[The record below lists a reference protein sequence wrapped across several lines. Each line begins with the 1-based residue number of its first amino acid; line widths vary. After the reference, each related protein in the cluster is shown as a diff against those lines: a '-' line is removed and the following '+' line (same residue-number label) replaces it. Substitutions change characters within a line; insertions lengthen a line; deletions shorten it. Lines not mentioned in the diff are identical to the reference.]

1 MSIYEQPRFVEDLN
15 ECYFYHTMDLP
26 GIGTI
31 EGNWDLRNNLAKYL
45 GNVNFENK
53 RVLDVGC
60 ASGILSF
67 YMETNGA
74 EVVSFD
80 IDKNG
85 DWDVV
90 PFSKSNYREC
100 IEHKRKSTNR
110 LNNSYWLAHRLLN
123 SKAKVV
129 YGSVYN
135 IPDEIGSIDISV
147 YGSILLHLRDPF
159 LALQNGF
166 KLTKNTVIVE
176 DILRGKRTKTKKP
189 YLRFLPNA
197 STKEPKDT
205 WWDIRPEWVV
215 QAIGVL
221 GFEKTKVT
229 FHKQN
234 FEGRMIQSYTVVG
247 NKTH

>member
-1 MSIYEQPRFVEDLN
+1 M
-15 ECYFYHTMDLP
+15 
-26 GIGTI
+26 
-31 EGNWDLRNNLAKYL
+31 
-45 GNVNFENK
+45 
-53 RVLDVGC
+53 
-60 ASGILSF
+60 
-67 YMETNGA
+67 
-74 EVVSFD
+74 
-80 IDKNG
+80 
-85 DWDVV
+85 
-90 PFSKSNYREC
+90 
-100 IEHKRKSTNR
+100 
-110 LNNSYWLAHRLLN
+110 LN

-159 LALQNGF
+159 FALQNGL